1 MKGLYFFVVA
11 VAVAV
16 IDVVVPFVLIGNV
29 ASFSAS
35 FLFWCL
41 LTLIVIV
48 AAGIYIR
55 DWGKE
60 E

>member
-1 MKGLYFFVVA
+1 MKALYFFVVA